1 MLLALTVTVTFLD
14 QLTKWLICRNFGTH
28 DHITVIPGFFDLRKV
43 LNAGAAWGMLSGQ
56 RALLIAVS
64 VGMLSL
70 LWYNRAEFIKSG
82 RLARIGI
89 GLLTGGIIGN
99 LIDRLK
105 SGSVI
110 DFLDFH
116 FRGRHWPAFNIAD
129 SAICVGVILLM
140 LWNFRNGRRQMSKES

>member
-1 MLLALTVTVTFLD
+1 MLLALIVIVTFLD
-14 QLTKWLICRNFGTH
+14 QLTKWLVCRSFGAH
-28 DHITVIPGFFDLRKV
+28 DHLTVISGFFDLRRV
-43 LNAGAAWGMLSGQ
+43 FNAGAAWGMLSGQ
-56 RALLIAVS
+56 RTLLIGVS
-64 VGMLSL
+64 VGMLGL
-70 LWYNRAEFIKSG
+70 LWYNRTEFTKSG

-116 FRGRHWPAFNIAD
+116 WSTVYTFPTFNIAD
-129 SAICVGVILLM
+129 TAIFLGILAY
-140 LWNFRNGRRQMSKES
+140 FVQTFISERRN

>member
-1 MLLALTVTVTFLD
+1 MLLALTVTVTLVD
-14 QLTKWLICRNFGTH
+14 QLSKWLVCRHFGAH
-28 DHITVIPGFFDLRKV
+28 DHLTVIPGFFDLRRV
-43 LNAGAAWGMLSGQ
+43 FNTGAAWGMLSGQ

-64 VGMLSL
+64 AGMLGL
-70 LWYNRAEFIKSG
+70 LWYNRAEFTKSG

-105 SGSVI
+105 SGAVI

-116 FRGRHWPAFNIAD
+116 WSTVYTFPTFNIAD
-129 SAICVGVILLM
+129 TAIFLGIVAYFIQT
-140 LWNFRNGRRQMSKES
+140 FISERRN